1 MLKNKKLNI
10 VSIMFAFLIVIACAV
25 FLSSC
30 SGCSNRKEETQI
42 QPSSVE
48 KGIVIEQT
56 LLKLEIGETK
66 KLIVQMNDISGEVEW
81 CSYDPNICTIDGNGT
96 IIALFKGTTVV
107 VATVGAYSASCDIV
121 VVEKVLPANDFVLKI
136 SQNQVVLN
144 ANSNNN
150 ETKLDIVAT
159 YNGVEVDTNI
169 EWESSH
175 DSIIVSKT
183 SESGQQVNVKA
194 LENDVFATLTATAT
208 YNEITATITCKVY
221 VEDFA
226 VIIPQEDSLFL
237 YMGDT
242 DKIIDFDLYLDG
254 VKNEEKKENVVF
266 SSSDETILGVDEFG
280 KLTANGAGKAQV
292 FLQYGT
298 KTVSVEVVVGKVHYV
313 KTATQ
318 FLEIG
323 KGNETDK
330 YIITNDIDLSEY
342 CDSIYGIDAV
352 CVIDTFSS
360 VLEGNGHTIYG
371 LNRYASHQDN
381 GFNGIFNVIT
391 ENAYLKDLRIVANF
405 QSKGYINGLAK
416 CNFGTIEN
424 CIFDIDLSCNNS
436 EYSLFDLQVGKI
448 TNSIFNVDINV
459 ENNVKYYIFRNG
471 GGTIEDTSFISPILS
486 EVTEQVAVFGNVAQ
500 FFKESY
506 YYESITDLKN
516 KTAYYICN
524 EGKGTIKIF
533 ENEAN
538 YDSSTFV
545 VMESGVVFVNSEA
558 LEYTYTRIQ
567 PSDLENSYFAGST
580 IQLPIERKD
589 EMTEKV
595 FVIHSSGNDVTSD
608 MYVNNQFVPLYA
620 GDYNILYV
628 ATNGREVEATCFYVR
643 VVENKVEFDNYSV
656 SLQLDEKQAITIGG
670 QKINDSQYILESID
684 TDIAV
689 VENGEI
695 RAIAEGETTIKIID
709 KQHNVVYRIT
719 VIVKNNIMKVGNVD
733 DLIFALETA
742 TRDGYIVLTRDIEI
756 PADKVKYVE
765 KTLIDGNQK
774 EVAYYYACVV
784 ENFEGVLDGQGYKI
798 TLHYN
803 NIDRTIST
811 TAKYQGNDRDTICGL
826 FATIAE
832 KAVVKN
838 LYYHLDAQ
846 FIPTSMGIYGG
857 RYGHMGGFTM
867 NLYGKIQDCYLK
879 ADYKPTKAI
888 NSQEGMIGYM
898 KNSVA
903 SEITAYCINVLFDMT
918 TTVNGMRVDSGYP
931 VRWASGTSDKHP
943 TVVDCAVVGNDNIQ
957 EFYGDKG
964 SHSIVVYGE
973 NNHKYHTI
981 YNFVN
986 GINGYNHTSKYVIRK
1001 VDNGIKSYSAWSD
1014 KWEITQSAIRLC
1026 GRKIADVKFENYQ
1039 EELMSVSESNGV
1051 LSWNTTGEAS
1061 VFVDGKAVASVTGGM
1076 FDVYEY
1082 LTKNN
1087 KPAGK
1092 YQIAIRKGNT
1102 AACIPYEIIYLN
1114 NDNFLAELNKVT
1126 SAQLA
1131 RYKMYVLTEDIK
1143 LETWTDTNVGAFET
1157 VHYGIKRRYVF
1168 MNFYANVDAQG
1179 HALTVKVDTKTSQ
1192 NYKIGAFICSNYG
1205 NWRNLEY
1212 IFNATYVQGGLH
1224 CYFADD
1230 MKTSIMQDCVFK
1242 ITLTALDEFGEE
1254 TIDTTATALVEYT
1267 NKAKF
1272 NNALVLFNAGK
1283 VIENPMY
1290 FASQNESGKNTLNNI
1305 VMIRNAEQLAFSK
1318 VSKTNVS
1325 YNNCYVVKDVAGL
1338 FNGSDCNF
1346 VEGAGTLSPTQMEF
1360 LNYWKD
1366 SQLIIHKDGSVSLC
1380 GKKVLY
1386 DFVYGDI
1393 YIPDDEIHHN

>member
-10 VSIMFAFLIVIACAV
+10 VSILFALFVVIMCAAI
-25 FLSSC
+25 LSSC
-30 SGCSNRKEETQI
+30 AGCSKRKEETEV
-42 QPSSVE
+42 QPSPVE
-48 KGIVIEQT
+48 KGIAFEQN

-66 KLIVQMNDISGEVEW
+66 KLILQKNDISGEVEW
-81 CSYDPNICTIDGNGT
+81 SSYDENICTVDGDGEIT
-96 IIALFKGTTVV
+96 ALSKGTTVV
-107 VATVGAYSASCDIV
+107 VATVGEYSASCDII
-121 VVEKVLPANDFVLKI
+121 VVEKILPANDFVLKI

-150 ETKLDIVAT
+150 ETKLEIVAT
-159 YNGVEVDTNI
+159 YNGTEVDASI

-175 DSIIVSKT
+175 ASIIVSKT
-183 SESGQQVNVKA
+183 SENGQQVNVKA
-194 LENDVFATLTATAT
+194 LENDVFAMLTATAN
-208 YNEITATITCKVY
+208 YNEITATIVCKVY
-221 VEDFA
+221 AEAFA
-226 VIIPQEDSLFL
+226 VIIPKEENVFL
-237 YMGDT
+237 YMGDS

-254 VKNEEKKENVVF
+254 VKNEAEKENVVF

-280 KLTANGAGKAQV
+280 KLTANGAGKAEV

-298 KTVSVEVVVGKVHYV
+298 KTVAVEVVVGKVHYV

-318 FLEIG
+318 FLDIG

-330 YIITNDIDLSEY
+330 YIITNDIDLGGY
-342 CDSIYGIDAV
+342 CDSIYGIDRM
-352 CVIDTFSS
+352 CFIDTFSG

-371 LNRYASHQDN
+371 LNRYASHEDN

-391 ENAYLKDLRIVANF
+391 ENARLKDLRIIANF
-405 QSKGYINGLAK
+405 QAKGYINGLAK

-424 CIFDIDLSCNNS
+424 CIFDIDLSCNNF

-448 TNSIFNVDINV
+448 ANSIFNIDIKV
-459 ENNVKYYIFRNG
+459 ENNAKYYIFRNG
-471 GGTIEDTSFISPILS
+471 GGTIEDTSFIAPILS
-486 EVTEQVAVFGNVAQ
+486 EITEDVAVFGDVAQ

-506 YYESITDLKN
+506 YYQSITDLKN

-524 EGKGTIKIF
+524 DGAGAIKNWV
-533 ENEAN
+533 EEPN
-538 YDSSTFV
+538 YDSSKFV
-545 VMESGVVFVNSEA
+545 VIEDAISFVDSKA
-558 LEYTYTRIQ
+558 LEYVYTRIE
-567 PSDLENSYFAGST
+567 PADMESSYIVGSN

-595 FVIHSSGNDVTSD
+595 FIIHSSGNDVTSD

-643 VVENKVEFDNYSV
+643 IVENKVEFDNYSV

-709 KQHNVVYRIT
+709 KQHNIVYRIT
-719 VIVKNNIMKVGNVD
+719 VIVKNDIIAVGTVD
-733 DLIFALETA
+733 ELILALETA
-742 TRDGYIVLTRDIEI
+742 TRNSYIVLTRDIEI
-756 PADKVKYVE
+756 PADRVKYLE
-765 KTLIDGNQK
+765 KTLIDGNQN

-798 TLHYN
+798 TLRYN
-803 NIDRTIST
+803 NIDRTISS

-826 FATIAE
+826 FVSIAE

-964 SHSIVVYGE
+964 SHSIVVYGD

-1092 YQIAIRKGNT
+1092 YQIAVRKGNT
-1102 AACIPYEIIYLN
+1102 ASCIPYEIIYLN

-1242 ITLTALDEFGEE
+1242 ITLTMLDEFGEE

-1283 VIENPMY
+1283 VIESPMY
-1290 FASQNESGKNTLNNI
+1290 FALRNESGKNTLNNI